1 MSTSIWIVVD
11 EDGTGYRVA
20 APVDDT
26 GQEIL
31 GKMQAL
37 VRGLIEPIQG
47 LRQVDDIIAWV
58 NEEGALVRNPVRNA
72 TATALAVTLGDPNA
86 PAQTYVGPMLV
97 TGSMSVR
104 VLVTGSDGQN
114 ITEVPE
120 YFENFLVGMFAI
132 DWKTDEPISVEECV
146 EYMDAA
152 REEVTA

>member
-1 MSTSIWIVVD
+1 MSTPIWIVVD
-11 EDGTGYRVA
+11 QDGTGYRVA

-26 GQEIL
+26 GQENL
-31 GKMQAL
+31 RKMQAL
-37 VRGLIEPIQG
+37 VRGLLEPIQG

-72 TATALAVTLGDPNA
+72 TATVLAVTLGDPNA
-86 PAQTYVGPMLV
+86 PAQPYVGPMLV
-97 TGSMSVR
+97 TGS
-104 VLVTGSDGQN
+104 DGQN
-114 ITEVPE
+114 ASDVPE
-120 YFENFLVGMFAI
+120 YFENFLVHTRHLFMI

>member
-1 MSTSIWIVVD
+1 MSTPIWLVVD
-11 EDGTGYRVA
+11 QDGSGYKVA
-20 APVDDT
+20 APVDDS

-37 VRGLIEPIQG
+37 VRGLLEPIQG

-58 NEEGALVRNPVRNA
+58 NQEGALARKPVRNA
-72 TATALAVTLGDPNA
+72 TATVLAVTLGDPNV

-97 TGSMSVR
+97 TGAE
-104 VLVTGSDGQN
+104 GAGAID
-114 ITEVPE
+114 VPE
-120 YFENFLVGMFAI
+120 YFENFLVQTTHLFKI